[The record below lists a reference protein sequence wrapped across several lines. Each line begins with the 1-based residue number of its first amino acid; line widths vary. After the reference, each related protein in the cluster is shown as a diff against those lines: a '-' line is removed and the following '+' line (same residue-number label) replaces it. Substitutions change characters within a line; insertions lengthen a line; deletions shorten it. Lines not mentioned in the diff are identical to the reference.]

1 MAKVLIVYD
10 SRTGNTEKMAKAV
23 AEGVKEA
30 NVAVELKK
38 VDDAKLSDLEWADG
52 IILGSPTHFGAMSD
66 KMKRLIDES
75 SQILGNLANKVG
87 AAFSSSM
94 ARGGGSETTV
104 LSLIHT
110 MLIHEM
116 IIIGVPTEAETSPYG
131 AIALSAP
138 DEKASNACKLL
149 GKRVAELAQKL
160 G

>member
-1 MAKVLIVYD
+1 MSKVLIVYD

-30 NVAVELKK
+30 AIEVELKK
-38 VDDAKLSDLEWADG
+38 VDEVKLSDLEAADG
-52 IILGSPTHFGAMSD
+52 IILGSPCHFGVMSD
-66 KMKRLIDES
+66 KMKGLIDKS
-75 SQILGNLANKVG
+75 SEILGKLANKVG

-104 LSLIHT
+104 LSLIQA

-116 IIIGVPTEAETSPYG
+116 IIAGGALAAKEGLYG

-138 DEKASNACKLL
+138 DEKASNACRLL
-149 GKRVAELAQKL
+149 GKRVAELVRRLA
-160 G
+160 